1 MGVDVPPETSLN
13 EYIRNYAN
21 LKGTKFM
28 CLEGGCGACIVSIKR
43 PNPITSEDE
52 IFAVNS
58 VSDNALNSYFEL
70 KSTTKILSFTVPHAH
85 ILLSRVGYHHH

>member
-1 MGVDVPPETSLN
+1 MGADVPPETSLI

-28 CLEGGCGACIVSIKR
+28 CLEGGCGVCVVTIKR
-43 PNPITSEDE
+43 LDPITNKEE

-58 VSDNALNSYFEL
+58 VSD
-70 KSTTKILSFTVPHAH
+70 T
-85 ILLSRVGYHHH
+85 